1 MIKNCKKWDIVWVD
15 LDPTKGN
22 EIRKTRPCVILS
34 PNAINNT
41 LNIVTIAP
49 LTSTI
54 KELPMRITIM
64 HNKRKS
70 SVCIEQIRT
79 VSKERIVSIDR
90 QPVKE
95 EYRELITL
103 TIFEYFK

>member
-1 MIKNCKKWDIVWVD
+1 MISKCKKWDIVWTD
-15 LDPTKGN
+15 INPTKGN
-22 EIRKTRPCVILS
+22 EMKKTRPCIVLS

-54 KELPMRITIM
+54 KELPTRVAIV
-64 HNKRKS
+64 HNRKKS
-70 SVCIEQIRT
+70 DVCIEQIRT
-79 VSKERIVSIDR
+79 ISKDRIVSIDK
-90 QPVKE
+90 QPIKE
-95 EYRELITL
+95 EYRELVLL